1 VPIQGKAQAFDDVH
15 DPRLLPVRRA
25 RRHTQRRG
33 GLQATIRYSEE
44 LKKAGVPLALEG
56 LYPPASG
63 ARVSFGGGEC
73 VITDGPFTEA
83 KGVLGGY
90 WLIDVRSLS
99 HGLYAATT
107 SLTRND
113 SRAIE
118 HAPAEM

>member
-1 VPIQGKAQAFDDVH
+1 MMFMIPGGYLSII
-15 DPRLLPVRRA
+15 A

-33 GLQATIRYSEE
+33 GVQAAIRYNEE
-44 LKKAGVPLALEG
+44 LKKAGVLLALEG

-99 HGLYAATT
+99 HSLYAQPQALLGTT
-107 SLTRND
+107 
-113 SRAIE
+113 
-118 HAPAEM
+118 PVQ